1 MPEEKD
7 KIKDKILNKIENDKI
22 SPTPRWCFV
31 CKNYAS
37 WFVVILSG
45 LIISLSLSLMIFL
58 FISHDWDVYQ
68 LESGY
73 LARHILVYTPF
84 IWILIFLLFILLA
97 SFWFNK
103 TKEGYKF
110 VSFKTLIVSVL
121 LVIIL
126 SSASVNDKPLTNAT
140 SSTSLFIAI
149 SKTSFWTFVKLS
161 ISLFFFVRDKC
172 DIWDEPEKGLL
183 SGKVLEIV
191 SDEEFILNDFNNNS
205 WQVREENIK
214 IIPPEFI
221 VEKGGNIKMIGRLC
235 SSCGN
240 NIFIVNTIKPW

>member
-126 SSASVNDKPLTNAT
+126 SSAIIITGVSSQLNDKFRSDVLGY
-140 SSTSLFIAI
+140 
-149 SKTSFWTFVKLS
+149 KT
-161 ISLFFFVRDKC
+161 FVRDKSR
-172 DIWDEPEKGLL
+172 DLFSKSKMAATIWTMAIHVDTRCQK
-183 SGKVLEIV
+183 
-191 SDEEFILNDFNNNS
+191 F
-205 WQVREENIK
+205 
-214 IIPPEFI
+214 
-221 VEKGGNIKMIGRLC
+221 
-235 SSCGN
+235 
-240 NIFIVNTIKPW
+240 

>member
-126 SSASVNDKPLTNAT
+126 SSAIIITGVSSQLNDKFRSDVLGY
-140 SSTSLFIAI
+140 
-149 SKTSFWTFVKLS
+149 KT
-161 ISLFFFVRDKC
+161 FVRDKC

-221 VEKGGNIKMIGRLC
+221 VEKGGKSRCAFL
-235 SSCGN
+235 
-240 NIFIVNTIKPW
+240 